1 MGSRLRFDFVLSL
14 AKHTRCKVEAM
25 HILRARREEV
35 QEAATGSTADIEYSA
50 VQRRVMNEFPQ
61 GPSSDELQER
71 ILVPVKAILIVYG
84 GVPGIVDLGCSTV
97 LTSRPLDMDSQFL
110 WMGRRQR
117 IFRNMKDS

>member
-1 MGSRLRFDFVLSL
+1 
-14 AKHTRCKVEAM
+14 M

-84 GVPGIVDLGCSTV
+84 GVPGIVDLGCSDGFDFAAFRHGLSV
-97 LTSRPLDMDSQFL
+97 SLDGTATTYFP
-110 WMGRRQR
+110 
-117 IFRNMKDS
+117 